1 MELTFD
7 WRGTS
12 FDYWE
17 ELPQA
22 TKDKVLAAGAEDW
35 KKVFSGVLTFN
46 KSWRP
51 LRPVMIHQTTY
62 DALAQVMDRLL
73 QLLLET
79 GMRRARTAGELRKLL
94 GTPDGL
100 IEYLDDDE
108 VLGEQL
114 IQSGRPDILISGGV
128 PKFVEFNIGS
138 EAGCVWDTERVSTR
152 FLTMFADHGLQTLE
166 GTVGPVAVEAPPSP
180 VDGRYRAI
188 IDTLGLKPGDRLT
201 TVLRTEG
208 TYPGSDDVGAIVRSL
223 DPFIERGAALGI
235 DGDVAPLVWLDA
247 DENGELVNQ
256 GRTVEA
262 VFRLFV
268 CTDMPQI
275 PGQAA
280 LKAAVE
286 SGRTKLF
293 TSSAGWLLANKIM
306 LANLWDDL
314 ELLAPDDQ
322 ELVRR
327 HIPWTRLI
335 TAEMLDDAIAR
346 QAELVL
352 KPADEYGG
360 AGVLVGHET
369 DPGAWREGLEE
380 AIRRGGFLLQDY
392 VRPDRLTMDFTNLDT
407 GEHLQAEVPY
417 SVGPYTFG
425 RKSFGCFL
433 RVGSHEHGEV
443 LNLKRAIHVTGPL
456 LVRT

>member
-1 MELTFD
+1 MDFD
-7 WRGTS
+7 WRATS

-35 KKVFSGVLTFN
+35 KKVFNGVLTFN

-51 LRPVMIHQTTY
+51 LRPVMIHQATY
-62 DALAQVMDRLL
+62 DALGEVMDRLL

-79 GMRRARTAGELRKLL
+79 GMRRAKTAGELRKLL

-100 IEYLDDDE
+100 IGYLDDE
-108 VLGEQL
+108 EELGEHL
-114 IQSGRPDILISGGV
+114 IQSGRPDILISDGV

-138 EAGCVWDTERVSTR
+138 EAGCVWDTERVSKR
-152 FLTMFADHGLQTLE
+152 FLTSFSDHGLTTLE
-166 GTVGPVAVEAPPSP
+166 GADGPVGVQEPPLP

-188 IDTLGLKPGDRLT
+188 IDLLGLKPGDRLT

-208 TYPGSDDVGAIVRSL
+208 VYPGSDNLEAIVRSL
-223 DPFIERGAALGI
+223 DPYVERGAALGI
-235 DGDVAPLVWLDA
+235 DGDVSPLIWLET
-247 DENGELVNQ
+247 DEDGDLATQ
-256 GRTVEA
+256 GRKVEA

-268 CTDMPQI
+268 CTDMPDD
-275 PGQAA
+275 PGTTALQAA
-280 LKAAVE
+280 VD
-286 SGRTKLF
+286 SGKTKLF
-293 TSSAGWLLANKIM
+293 TTSAGWLLANKIM
-306 LANLWDDL
+306 LTYLWDDI
-314 ELLAPDDQ
+314 ELLDPADQ
-322 ELVRR
+322 ELVRQ
-327 HIPWTRLI
+327 HVPWSRLL
-335 TAEMLDDAIAR
+335 TATMVEDAVAQ
-346 QAELVL
+346 QAALVL

-369 DPGAWREGLEE
+369 DPGVWKEGLED
-380 AIRRGGFLLQDY
+380 ALTRGGFLLQDY
-392 VRPDRLTMDFTNLDT
+392 VRPDRLTMDLTNIET
-407 GEHLQAEVPY
+407 GEELQVEVPY

-425 RKSFGCFL
+425 RKAYGCFL

-456 LVRT
+456 LVTT

>member
-1 MELTFD
+1 MSFD
-7 WRGTS
+7 WQGTS
-12 FDYWE
+12 FDYWH

-22 TKDKVLAAGAEDW
+22 AKDKVLAAGEEDW
-35 KKVFSGVLTFN
+35 QKVFNGVLTFN

-51 LRPVMIHQTTY
+51 LRPVMIHQDTY
-62 DALAQVMDRLL
+62 DALGAVMDRLL

-79 GMRRARTAGELRKLL
+79 GMRRATTAGELRKLL

-108 VLGEQL
+108 VLGEHL

-152 FLTMFADHGLQTLE
+152 FLSMFTEHGLETLD
-166 GTVGPVAVEAPPSP
+166 GTDGPVRVAAPPSP

-188 IDTLGLKPGDRLT
+188 IDTLGLQPGDRLT

-208 TYPGSDDVGAIVRSL
+208 DYPGSDNLPAIVRSL
-223 DPFIERGAALGI
+223 DPYIERGKAFGI
-235 DGDVAPLVWLDA
+235 DGDVAPLVWLEPGED
-247 DENGELVNQ
+247 GELLNQ
-256 GRTVEA
+256 GRPVEA

-286 SGRTKLF
+286 SGRSKLF
-293 TSSAGWLLANKIM
+293 TSSAGWLLANKLV
-306 LANLWDDL
+306 LAWLWDDL
-314 ELLAPDDQ
+314 DLLPEEDQ

-327 HIPWTRLI
+327 HVPRSRII
-335 TAEMLDDAIAR
+335 TASMLNEALAD
-346 QAELVL
+346 QAALVL
-352 KPADEYGG
+352 KPADDYGG

-369 DPGAWREGLEE
+369 DPGAWRDGLEE
-380 AIRRGGFLLQDY
+380 AILRGGYLLQDY
-392 VRPDRLTMDFTNLDT
+392 VRPDRLTMDFTHIET
-407 GEHLQAEVPY
+407 GERLQVEVPY

-425 RKSFGCFL
+425 RKAFGCFL
-433 RVGSHEHGEV
+433 RVGCHEQGEV

-456 LVRT
+456 LVTT

>member
-1 MELTFD
+1 MDPFL
-7 WRGTS
+7 
-12 FDYWE
+12 DYWDR
-17 ELPQA
+17 LPQA
-22 TKDKVLAAGAEDW
+22 TKDQVIAAGREDW

-46 KSWRP
+46 RSWRP
-51 LRPVMIHQTTY
+51 LRPVMIHQRVY
-62 DALAQVMDRLL
+62 DELGLVMDRLL

-152 FLTMFADHGLQTLE
+152 FLTMFADHKI
-166 GTVGPVAVEAPPSP
+166 PVRVDAPPSP

-188 IDTLGLKPGDRLT
+188 IDLLGLQPGDRLT

-208 TYPGSDDVGAIVRSL
+208 EYPGSDNIAAIVRSL
-223 DPFIERGAALGI
+223 DSFVERGAAMGI
-235 DGDVAPLVWLDA
+235 DGDVAPLLWLDA

-256 GRTVEA
+256 GRRVDA

-293 TSSAGWLLANKIM
+293 TSSASWLLANKLV
-306 LANLWDDL
+306 LAWLWEDL
-314 ELLAPDDQ
+314 ELLSPEDQ
-322 ELVRR
+322 ELVRQ
-327 HIPWTRLI
+327 HVPWSRLV
-335 TAEMLDDAIAR
+335 TASMLDDALAR
-346 QAELVL
+346 RASLVL

-369 DPGAWREGLEE
+369 DPEAWREGLEE
-380 AIRRGGFLLQDY
+380 AVRRGGFLLQDY
-392 VRPDRLTMDFTNLDT
+392 VRPDRLSMDFVNIET
-407 GEHLQAEVPY
+407 GDQLAAEVPY

-425 RKSFGCFL
+425 RKTFGCFL
-433 RVGSHEHGEV
+433 RVGCHEQGEV

-456 LVRT
+456 LVTD

>member
-1 MELTFD
+1 MSFD
-7 WRGTS
+7 WQGTS
-12 FDYWE
+12 FDYWH

-22 TKDKVLAAGAEDW
+22 AKDKVLAAGEEDW
-35 KKVFSGVLTFN
+35 QKVFSGVLTFN

-51 LRPVMIHQTTY
+51 LRPVMIHQSTY
-62 DALAQVMDRLL
+62 DALGAVMDRLL

-79 GMRRARTAGELRKLL
+79 GMRRATTAGELRKLL

-152 FLTMFADHGLQTLE
+152 FLSMFTEHGLETLE
-166 GTVGPVAVEAPPSP
+166 GADGPVQVAAPPSP

-188 IDTLGLKPGDRLT
+188 IDTLGLQPGDRLT

-208 TYPGSDDVGAIVRSL
+208 DYPGSDNLPAIVRSL
-223 DPFIERGAALGI
+223 DPYIERGKAFGI
-235 DGDVAPLVWLDA
+235 DGDVAPLVWLEPGED
-247 DENGELVNQ
+247 GELLNQ
-256 GRTVEA
+256 GRPVEA

-268 CTDMPQI
+268 CTDMPQT

-280 LKAAVE
+280 LKAAVA
-286 SGRTKLF
+286 SGRSKLF
-293 TSSAGWLLANKIM
+293 TSSAGWLLANKLV
-306 LANLWDDL
+306 LAWLWDDL
-314 ELLAPDDQ
+314 ELLAAEDQ

-327 HIPWTRLI
+327 HVPRSRII
-335 TAEMLDDAIAR
+335 TAPMLNEAIAE
-346 QAELVL
+346 QASLVL
-352 KPADEYGG
+352 KPADDYGG

-369 DPGAWREGLEE
+369 DPSAWREGLEE
-380 AIRRGGFLLQDY
+380 AILRGGWLLQDY
-392 VRPDRLTMDFTNLDT
+392 VRPDRLTMDFTNIVT
-407 GEHLQAEVPY
+407 GERLQTEVPY

-425 RKSFGCFL
+425 RKAFGCFL
-433 RVGSHEHGEV
+433 RVGCHEQGEV

-456 LVRT
+456 LVTT

>member
-1 MELTFD
+1 MSFD
-7 WRGTS
+7 WQGTS
-12 FDYWE
+12 FDHWA

-22 TKDKVLAAGAEDW
+22 TKDQVIAAGDEDW
-35 KKVFSGVLTFN
+35 KKIFNGVLTFN

-51 LRPVMIHQTTY
+51 LRPVMIHQDTY
-62 DALAQVMDRLL
+62 AELGRVMDRLL

-79 GMRRARTAGELRKLL
+79 AQRRATTAGELRKLL

-100 IEYLDDDE
+100 IEYLVDDE
-108 VLGEQL
+108 VLGEHL

-152 FLTMFADHGLQTLE
+152 NLAMFADHDLLTLDGAE
-166 GTVGPVAVEAPPSP
+166 GPVRVEAPPSP

-188 IDTLGLKPGDRLT
+188 IDSLGLQPGDRLT

-208 TYPGSDDVGAIVRSL
+208 EYPGSDNIAAIVRSL
-223 DPFIERGAALGI
+223 DPFIERGAAMGI
-235 DGDVAPLVWLDA
+235 DGDVAPLIWLDA

-256 GRTVEA
+256 GRRVDA

-268 CTDMPQI
+268 CTDMPKI
-275 PGQAA
+275 PGREA
-280 LKAAVE
+280 LKTAVE
-286 SGRTKLF
+286 SGKTKLF
-293 TSSAGWLLANKIM
+293 TSSASWLLANKIV
-306 LANLWDDL
+306 LAWLWEDI
-314 ELLAPDDQ
+314 ELLSPEDQ
-322 ELVRR
+322 ELVRQ
-327 HIPWTRLI
+327 HVPWSRLV
-335 TAEMLDDAIAR
+335 TASMLDDAIAR
-346 QAELVL
+346 QASLVL

-380 AIRRGGFLLQDY
+380 AVRRTGFLLQDY
-392 VRPDRLTMDFTNLDT
+392 VRPDRLSMDFVNIET
-407 GEHLQAEVPY
+407 GEHLAAEVPY

-425 RKSFGCFL
+425 RKAFGCFL
-433 RVGSHEHGEV
+433 RVGCHEQGEV

-456 LVRT
+456 LVST

>member
-1 MELTFD
+1 MSFD
-7 WRGTS
+7 WQNTS
-12 FDYWE
+12 FDYWN

-22 TKDKVLAAGAEDW
+22 SKEKVLAAGSEDW
-35 KKVFSGVLTFN
+35 KDVFSGVLTFN

-62 DALAQVMDRLL
+62 DELAQVMDRLL
-73 QLLLET
+73 GLLLAT
-79 GMRRARTAGELRKLL
+79 GQRRAKTAGELRKLL
-94 GTPDGL
+94 GTPEGL

-152 FLTMFADHGLQTLE
+152 FLSVFADHGLQTLD
-166 GTVGPVAVEAPPSP
+166 GADGPVQVVEPPSP
-180 VDGRYRAI
+180 VDGRYQAI
-188 IDTLGLKPGDRLT
+188 VDTLGLKPGDRLT

-208 TYPGSDDVGAIVRSL
+208 VYPGSDNLEAIVRSL
-223 DPFIERGAALGI
+223 DPFVERGKGFGI
-235 DGDVAPLVWLDA
+235 DGDVSPLIWLET
-247 DENGELVNQ
+247 DEDGELVTQ
-256 GRTVEA
+256 GRRVDA

-280 LKAAVE
+280 LKEAVA
-286 SGRTKLF
+286 SGKTKLF
-293 TSSAGWLLANKIM
+293 TSSAGWLLANK
-306 LANLWDDL
+306 LVFTWLWDDI
-314 ELLAPDDQ
+314 ELLSAEDQ
-322 ELVRR
+322 ELVRQ
-327 HIPWTRLI
+327 HVPWSRRL
-335 TAEMLDDAIAR
+335 TDGMLDDAVAQ
-346 QAELVL
+346 QASLVL

-392 VRPDRLTMDFTNLDT
+392 VRPDRLSMDFVNIET
-407 GEHLQAEVPY
+407 GEHLAAEVPY

-425 RKSFGCFL
+425 RKSYGCFL
-433 RVGSHEHGEV
+433 RVGCHEQGEV

-456 LVRT
+456 LVST

>member
-1 MELTFD
+1 MDFD

-12 FDYWE
+12 FDHWA

-22 TKDKVLAAGAEDW
+22 TKDKVVAAGDEDW

-51 LRPVMIHQTTY
+51 LRPVMIHKRTY
-62 DALAQVMDRLL
+62 DALAEVTDRLL
-73 QLLLET
+73 QLILET
-79 GMRRARTAGELRKLL
+79 AMRRASTAGELRKLL
-94 GTPDGL
+94 GVPDGV

-114 IQSGRPDILISGGV
+114 IQSGRPDILISDGV
-128 PKFVEFNIGS
+128 PKYVEFNIGS

-152 FLTMFADHGLQTLE
+152 FLAALAAHDLETLD
-166 GTVGPVAVEAPPSP
+166 GVDGPLTVTAPPSP

-188 IDTLGLKPGDRLT
+188 IDYLGLQPGDRLT

-208 TYPGSDDVGAIVRSL
+208 VYPGSDNIAAIVRSL
-223 DPFIERGAALGI
+223 DPYVERGAALGI
-235 DGDVAPLVWLDA
+235 DGDVAPVHWLA
-247 DENGELVNQ
+247 EDEEGRLVNQ
-256 GRTVEA
+256 GRTVDA

-268 CTDMPQI
+268 CTDMPPN

-286 SGRTKLF
+286 AGRSKIF
-293 TSSAGWLLANKIM
+293 TSSASWLLANKIV
-306 LANLWDDL
+306 LTWLWDDL
-314 ELLAPDDQ
+314 DLLSADDQ
-322 ELVRR
+322 SLVRR
-327 HIPWTRLI
+327 HVPWSRLV
-335 TAEMLDDAIAR
+335 TASMLEHAIEH
-346 QAELVL
+346 QAALVL
-352 KPADEYGG
+352 KPADDYGG
-360 AGVLVGHET
+360 AGVLVGHEC

-380 AIRRGGFLLQDY
+380 AIRRGTYLLQDY
-392 VRPDRLTMDFTNLDT
+392 VRPDRLTMDFVHIET

-433 RVGSHEHGEV
+433 RVGCQEQGEV

-456 LVRT
+456 LVTT

>member
-1 MELTFD
+1 MDFD

-22 TKDKVLAAGAEDW
+22 TKDQVLAAGAEDW
-35 KKVFSGVLTFN
+35 KTVFSGVLTFN

-51 LRPVMIHQTTY
+51 LRPVLIHHKTY
-62 DALAQVMDRLL
+62 EALGEVMDRLL

-79 GMRRARTAGELRKLL
+79 GQRRARTAGELRKLL

-100 IEYLDDDE
+100 VGYLDYE
-108 VLGEQL
+108 EELGEHL

-128 PKFVEFNIGS
+128 PKFVEFNVGS

-152 FLTMFADHGLQTLE
+152 FLTSFSSHGLTTLD
-166 GTVGPVAVEAPPSP
+166 GASGPVEVLAPPSP
-180 VDGRYRAI
+180 VDGRYQAI
-188 IDTLGLKPGDRLT
+188 IDLLGLKPGDRLT

-208 TYPGSDDVGAIVRSL
+208 EYPGSDNLPAIVRSL
-223 DPFIERGAALGI
+223 DPYVERGKALGI
-235 DGDVAPLVWLDA
+235 DGDVAPLIWLETDS
-247 DENGELVNQ
+247 EGLLVNQ
-256 GRTVEA
+256 GRRVDA

-268 CTDMPQI
+268 CTDMPDV
-275 PGQAA
+275 PGEAA
-280 LKAAVE
+280 LRAAVE
-286 SGRTKLF
+286 SGQTKLF
-293 TSSAGWLLANKIM
+293 TSTAGWLLANKIM
-306 LANLWDDL
+306 LTYLWDDIS
-314 ELLAPDDQ
+314 LLSPEDQ
-322 ELVRR
+322 ELVRL
-327 HIPWTRLI
+327 HVPWSRLL
-335 TAEMLDDAIAR
+335 TASMLEDAVAQR
-346 QAELVL
+346 ASLVL

-369 DPGAWREGLEE
+369 DPAEWREGLV
-380 AIRRGGFLLQDY
+380 AAVRDGGFLLQDY
-392 VRPDRLTMDFTNLDT
+392 VRPDRLTMDLAHVET
-407 GEHLQAEVPY
+407 GEQVQVSVPY

-425 RKSFGCFL
+425 RKPYGCFL

-456 LVRT
+456 LVTT

>member
-1 MELTFD
+1 MGFD
-7 WRGTS
+7 WSGTS

-62 DALAQVMDRLL
+62 DALGEVMDRLL

-79 GMRRARTAGELRKLL
+79 GLRRARTAGELRKLL

-100 IEYLDDDE
+100 IGYLDDDE
-108 VLGEQL
+108 ELGEHL

-152 FLTMFADHGLQTLE
+152 FLTSFADHGLTTLD
-166 GTVGPVAVEAPPSP
+166 GADGPVKVEEPPSP
-180 VDGRYRAI
+180 VDGRYKAI
-188 IDTLGLKPGDRLT
+188 IDLLGLKPGDRLT

-208 TYPGSDDVGAIVRSL
+208 VYPGSDNLEAIVRSL
-223 DPFIERGAALGI
+223 DPYVERGAALGI
-235 DGDVAPLVWLDA
+235 DGDVAPLIWLET
-247 DENGELVNQ
+247 DEDGDLATQ
-256 GRTVEA
+256 GRKVEA

-268 CTDMPQI
+268 CTDMPDE
-275 PGQAA
+275 PGTAALQAA
-280 LKAAVE
+280 VD
-286 SGRTKLF
+286 SGKTKLF
-293 TSSAGWLLANKIM
+293 TTSAGWLLANKIM
-306 LANLWDDL
+306 LTYLWDDI
-314 ELLAPDDQ
+314 ELLDPADQ
-322 ELVRR
+322 ELVRQ
-327 HIPWTRLI
+327 HVPWSRLLNA
-335 TAEMLDDAIAR
+335 TMLDDAIAR
-346 QAELVL
+346 RAELVL

-369 DPGAWREGLEE
+369 EPEVWREGLEE
-380 AIRRGGFLLQDY
+380 ALRRSGFLLQDY

-407 GEHLQAEVPY
+407 GEQLQVEVPY

-425 RKSFGCFL
+425 RKPFGCFL

-456 LVRT
+456 LVTT

>member
-1 MELTFD
+1 MDFD
-7 WRGTS
+7 WRATS

-51 LRPVMIHQTTY
+51 LRPVMIHQKTY
-62 DALAQVMDRLL
+62 DAIGEVMDRLL

-79 GMRRARTAGELRKLL
+79 GQRRARTAGELRKLL

-100 IEYLDDDE
+100 IGYLDDE
-108 VLGEQL
+108 EELGEHL

-138 EAGCVWDTERVSTR
+138 EAGCVWDTERVSRR
-152 FLTMFADHGLQTLE
+152 FLTSFSDHGLTTLDGAE
-166 GTVGPVAVEAPPSP
+166 GPVEVQEPPSP

-188 IDTLGLKPGDRLT
+188 IDLLGLKPGDRLT

-208 TYPGSDDVGAIVRSL
+208 VYPGSDNLEAIVRSL
-223 DPFIERGAALGI
+223 DPYVERGAALGI
-235 DGDVAPLVWLDA
+235 DGDVAPLIWLET
-247 DENGELVNQ
+247 DEDGDLATQ
-256 GRTVEA
+256 GRKVEA

-268 CTDMPQI
+268 CTDMPDD
-275 PGQAA
+275 PGTTALQAA
-280 LKAAVE
+280 VD
-286 SGRTKLF
+286 SGKTKLF
-293 TSSAGWLLANKIM
+293 TTSAGWLLANKIM
-306 LANLWDDL
+306 LTYLWDDI
-314 ELLAPDDQ
+314 ELLDPADQ
-322 ELVRR
+322 ELVRQ
-327 HIPWTRLI
+327 HVPWSRLL
-335 TAEMLDDAIAR
+335 TATMVEDAVAQ
-346 QAELVL
+346 QASLVL

-369 DPGAWREGLEE
+369 DPGVWKEGLED
-380 AIRRGGFLLQDY
+380 ALRQGGFLLQDY
-392 VRPDRLTMDFTNLDT
+392 VRPDRLTMDLTNIDT
-407 GEHLQAEVPY
+407 GEELQVEVPY

-425 RKSFGCFL
+425 RK
-433 RVGSHEHGEV
+433 
-443 LNLKRAIHVTGPL
+443 A
-456 LVRT
+456 

>member
-1 MELTFD
+1 MDFD

-73 QLLLET
+73 GLLLET

-114 IQSGRPDILISGGV
+114 IQSGRPDILISDGV
-128 PKFVEFNIGS
+128 PKFVEFNVGS

-152 FLTMFADHGLQTLE
+152 FLTMFADHGLATLD
-166 GTVGPVAVEAPPSP
+166 GADGPVKVDAPPSP
-180 VDGRYRAI
+180 VDGRYQAI

-208 TYPGSDDVGAIVRSL
+208 EYPGSDNLPAIVRSL
-223 DPFIERGAALGI
+223 DPFVERGAAFGI
-235 DGDVAPLVWLDA
+235 DGDVAPLIWLEA
-247 DENGELVNQ
+247 DENGALVNQ
-256 GRTVEA
+256 GRPVEA

-268 CTDMPQI
+268 CTDMPQL

-286 SGRTKLF
+286 SGRSKLF

-306 LANLWDDL
+306 LAFLWDDI
-314 ELLAPDDQ
+314 ELLAPEDQ
-322 ELVRR
+322 ELVRL
-327 HIPWTRLI
+327 HVPWSRLI
-335 TAEMLDDAIAR
+335 TAELLDDAVAR
-346 QAELVL
+346 QALLVL

-380 AIRRGGFLLQDY
+380 AIRRGGYLLQDY
-392 VRPDRLTMDFTNLDT
+392 VRPDRLTMDFTNIDT
-407 GEHLQAEVPY
+407 GEHLQVEVPY

-456 LVRT
+456 LVTT

>member
-1 MELTFD
+1 MNFD
-7 WRGTS
+7 WQGTS
-12 FDYWE
+12 FDYWH

-22 TKDKVLAAGAEDW
+22 AKDKVLAAGEEDW
-35 KKVFSGVLTFN
+35 QKVFSGVLTFN

-51 LRPVMIHQTTY
+51 LRPVMIHQATY
-62 DALAQVMDRLL
+62 EALGAVMDRLL

-79 GMRRARTAGELRKLL
+79 GMRRATTAGELRKLL

-108 VLGEQL
+108 VLGEHL

-152 FLTMFADHGLQTLE
+152 FLSMFTEHGLETLD
-166 GTVGPVAVEAPPSP
+166 GTDGPVRVTAPPSP

-188 IDTLGLKPGDRLT
+188 IDTLGLQPGDRLT

-208 TYPGSDDVGAIVRSL
+208 DYPGSDNLPAIVRSL
-223 DPFIERGAALGI
+223 DPYIERGKAFGI
-235 DGDVAPLVWLDA
+235 DGDVAPLVWLEPGED
-247 DENGELVNQ
+247 GELLNQ
-256 GRTVEA
+256 GRPVEA

-286 SGRTKLF
+286 SGRSKLF
-293 TSSAGWLLANKIM
+293 TSSAGWLLANKLV
-306 LANLWDDL
+306 LAWLWDDL
-314 ELLAPDDQ
+314 DLLSEEDRQ
-322 ELVRR
+322 LVRR
-327 HIPWTRLI
+327 HVPRSRII
-335 TAEMLDDAIAR
+335 TASMLNEAIAE
-346 QAELVL
+346 QASLVL
-352 KPADEYGG
+352 KPADDYGG

-369 DPGAWREGLEE
+369 DPGAWRDGLEE
-380 AIRRGGFLLQDY
+380 AILRGGWLLQDY
-392 VRPDRLTMDFTNLDT
+392 VRPDRLTMDFTHIVT
-407 GEHLQAEVPY
+407 GERLQVDVPY

-425 RKSFGCFL
+425 REAYGCFL
-433 RVGSHEHGEV
+433 RVGCHEQGEV

-456 LVRT
+456 LVTT

>member
-1 MELTFD
+1 MSFD
-7 WRGTS
+7 WQDTS
-12 FDYWE
+12 FDYWDV
-17 ELPQA
+17 LPQA
-22 TKDKVLAAGAEDW
+22 TREKVLAAGSEDW
-35 KKVFSGVLTFN
+35 KDVFSGVLTFN

-73 QLLLET
+73 GLLLET
-79 GMRRARTAGELRKLL
+79 GQRRATTAGELRKLL
-94 GTPDGL
+94 GTPEGL

-128 PKFVEFNIGS
+128 PKFVEFNVGS

-152 FLTMFADHGLQTLE
+152 FLTVFSDHGLQTLD
-166 GTVGPVAVEAPPSP
+166 GVDGPVQVEAPPSP
-180 VDGRYRAI
+180 VDGRYQAI
-188 IDTLGLKPGDRLT
+188 VDTLGLKPGDRLT

-208 TYPGSDDVGAIVRSL
+208 EYPGSDNLLAIVRSL
-223 DPFIERGAALGI
+223 DPFVERGEPFGI
-235 DGDVAPLVWLDA
+235 DGDVAPLLWLEA

-256 GRTVEA
+256 GRRVDA

-286 SGRTKLF
+286 SGKTKIF
-293 TSSAGWLLANKIM
+293 TSSAGWLLANKIV
-306 LANLWDDL
+306 LAWLWDDI
-314 ELLAPDDQ
+314 ELLAPEDQ
-322 ELVRR
+322 ELVRQ
-327 HIPWTRLI
+327 HVPWSRLV
-335 TAEMLDDAIAR
+335 TASMLDDAVAR
-346 QAELVL
+346 QASLVL

-392 VRPDRLTMDFTNLDT
+392 VRPDRLAMDFVNIVT
-407 GEHLQAEVPY
+407 GEHLAAEVPY

-433 RVGSHEHGEV
+433 RVGCHEQGEV

-456 LVRT
+456 LVST

>member
-1 MELTFD
+1 MDFD
-7 WRGTS
+7 WRATS

-22 TKDKVLAAGAEDW
+22 TKDKVLAAGVEDW

-51 LRPVMIHQTTY
+51 LRPVMIHQKTY
-62 DALAQVMDRLL
+62 DALGDVMDRLL

-79 GMRRARTAGELRKLL
+79 GQRRARTAGELRKLL

-100 IEYLDDDE
+100 IGYLDDE
-108 VLGEQL
+108 EELGEHL

-128 PKFVEFNIGS
+128 PKFVEFNVGS

-152 FLTMFADHGLQTLE
+152 FLTSFAEHGLTTLD
-166 GTVGPVAVEAPPSP
+166 GTDGPVQVVEPPRP
-180 VDGRYRAI
+180 VDGRYQAI
-188 IDTLGLKPGDRLT
+188 VDLLGLKPGDRLT

-208 TYPGSDDVGAIVRSL
+208 VYPGSDDLMAIVRSL
-223 DPFIERGAALGI
+223 DPYVERGKAFGI
-235 DGDVAPLVWLDA
+235 DGDVSPLIWLES
-247 DENGELVNQ
+247 DENGELVTQ
-256 GRTVEA
+256 GRRVDA

-268 CTDMPQI
+268 CTDMPDV
-275 PGQAA
+275 PGEAA
-280 LKAAVE
+280 LRAAVE
-286 SGRTKLF
+286 SGKTKLF
-293 TSSAGWLLANKIM
+293 TSTAGWLLANKLM
-306 LANLWDDL
+306 LTYLWDDI
-314 ELLAPDDQ
+314 ELLSPADQ
-322 ELVRR
+322 ELVRL
-327 HIPWTRLI
+327 HVPWSRLL
-335 TAEMLDDAIAR
+335 TASMLDDAIAQ
-346 QAELVL
+346 QAALVL

-369 DPGAWREGLEE
+369 DPAVWRAGLEE
-380 AIRRGGFLLQDY
+380 AIRVGTFLLQDY
-392 VRPDRLTMDFTNLDT
+392 VRPDRLTMDFTNVDT
-407 GEHLQAEVPY
+407 GEDLQVEVPY

-425 RKSFGCFL
+425 RKAYGCFL

-456 LVRT
+456 LVTT

>member
-1 MELTFD
+1 MSFD
-7 WRGTS
+7 WQGTS
-12 FDYWE
+12 FDYWN

-22 TKDKVLAAGAEDW
+22 SKEKVLAAGSEDW
-35 KKVFSGVLTFN
+35 RDVFSGVLTFN

-62 DALAQVMDRLL
+62 DALAAVMDRLL
-73 QLLLET
+73 GLLLET
-79 GMRRARTAGELRKLL
+79 AQRRAATAGELRKLL
-94 GTPDGL
+94 GTPEGL

-152 FLTMFADHGLQTLE
+152 FLTVFSDHGLQTLD
-166 GTVGPVAVEAPPSP
+166 GVDGPVQVTEPPSP
-180 VDGRYRAI
+180 VDGRYQAI
-188 IDTLGLKPGDRLT
+188 VDTLGLKPGDRLT

-208 TYPGSDDVGAIVRSL
+208 VYPGSDNLEAIVRSL
-223 DPFIERGAALGI
+223 DPYVERGKGFGI
-235 DGDVAPLVWLDA
+235 DGDVSPLLWLET
-247 DENGELVNQ
+247 DEDGELVTQ
-256 GRTVEA
+256 GRRVDA

-293 TSSAGWLLANKIM
+293 TSSAGWLLANK
-306 LANLWDDL
+306 LVLTWLWDDL
-314 ELLAPDDQ
+314 ELLSAEDQ
-322 ELVRR
+322 ELVRQ
-327 HIPWTRLI
+327 HVPWSRRLSS
-335 TAEMLDDAIAR
+335 EMLEDAVAQ
-346 QAELVL
+346 QASLVL

-369 DPGAWREGLEE
+369 EPGAWREGLEE
-380 AIRRGGFLLQDY
+380 AVRRGGFLLQDY
-392 VRPDRLTMDFTNLDT
+392 VRPDRLSMDFVNIET
-407 GEHLQAEVPY
+407 GAHLAAEVPY

-425 RKSFGCFL
+425 RKSYGCFL
-433 RVGSHEHGEV
+433 RVGCQEQGEV

-456 LVRT
+456 LVTT

>member
-1 MELTFD
+1 MDFD
-7 WRGTS
+7 WQATS

-22 TKDKVLAAGAEDW
+22 TKDKVLAVGAEDW

-51 LRPVMIHQTTY
+51 LRPVMIHQKTY
-62 DALAQVMDRLL
+62 DALGEVMDRLL

-79 GMRRARTAGELRKLL
+79 GRRRARTAGELRKLL

-100 IEYLDDDE
+100 VGYLDDE
-108 VLGEQL
+108 EELGEHL

-128 PKFVEFNIGS
+128 PKFVEFNVGS

-152 FLTMFADHGLQTLE
+152 FLTSFAEHGLTTLD
-166 GTVGPVAVEAPPSP
+166 GADGPVEVLAPPSP
-180 VDGRYRAI
+180 VDGRYQAI
-188 IDTLGLKPGDRLT
+188 IDLLGLKPGDRLT

-208 TYPGSDDVGAIVRSL
+208 EYPGSDNLPAIVRSL
-223 DPFIERGAALGI
+223 DPYVERGKALGI
-235 DGDVAPLVWLDA
+235 DGDVAPLIWLETSED
-247 DENGELVNQ
+247 GSLVNQ
-256 GRTVEA
+256 GRQVDA

-268 CTDMPQI
+268 CTDMPDV
-275 PGQAA
+275 PGEAA
-280 LKAAVE
+280 LRAAVE
-286 SGRTKLF
+286 SGKTKLF
-293 TSSAGWLLANKIM
+293 TSTAGWLLANKIM
-306 LANLWDDL
+306 LTYLWDDIS
-314 ELLAPDDQ
+314 LLSPEDQ
-322 ELVRR
+322 ELVRL
-327 HIPWTRLI
+327 HVPWSRLL
-335 TAEMLDDAIAR
+335 TESMLEDAVAQ
-346 QAELVL
+346 QASLVL

-369 DPGAWREGLEE
+369 DPDEWREGLSA
-380 AIRRGGFLLQDY
+380 AIRSGGFLLQDY
-392 VRPDRLTMDFTNLDT
+392 VRPDRLTMDFTNIDT
-407 GEHLQAEVPY
+407 GEDLQVEVPY

-425 RKSFGCFL
+425 RKAYGCFL

-456 LVRT
+456 LVTT